1 MMFGTLIR
9 QRWSLAALLAAGFLI
24 GGSATAQQAPS
35 FVSIGTASASGAY
48 FPLGVAMADLWN
60 RGIQG
65 TRFGAQETGGGI
77 ANINMLAGGEIE
89 LGIANENIAWDAAR
103 ANPPF
108 ASPID
113 VDGGWIMN
121 NSYGVFVALES
132 SPYKTVADLR
142 GKKVALGAPGS
153 SANVIGAAVLASQGL
168 PEGTYSPVYLGW
180 QESADAIADGFI
192 DAAVMVGGQ
201 PFPAIESL
209 AVRKPV
215 RLLTFDV
222 AALDSIDGFP
232 LTAAPTPEGLYGTAE
247 QGTNIVIHSNVYIS
261 PSLPE
266 DLVYEMVKIV
276 FDNIPALQAAH
287 PSGNEAALF
296 SEAEATRLGLTMHP
310 GVIKYSKEVGA
321 W

>member
-1 MMFGTLIR
+1 MMFGILIR
-9 QRWSLAALLAAGFLI
+9 QRWSLAALLAAGLLI

-192 DAAVMVGGQ
+192 DAAVMVY
-201 PFPAIESL
+201 A
-209 AVRKPV
+209 
-215 RLLTFDV
+215 
-222 AALDSIDGFP
+222 
-232 LTAAPTPEGLYGTAE
+232 
-247 QGTNIVIHSNVYIS
+247 S
-261 PSLPE
+261 PSG
-266 DLVYEMVKIV
+266 
-276 FDNIPALQAAH
+276 
-287 PSGNEAALF
+287 S
-296 SEAEATRLGLTMHP
+296 
-310 GVIKYSKEVGA
+310 
-321 W
+321 